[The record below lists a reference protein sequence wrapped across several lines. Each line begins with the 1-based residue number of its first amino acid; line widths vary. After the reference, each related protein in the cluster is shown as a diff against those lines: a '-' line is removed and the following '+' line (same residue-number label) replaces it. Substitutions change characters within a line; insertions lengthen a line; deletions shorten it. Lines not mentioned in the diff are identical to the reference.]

1 MNQVSMNTTTTNT
14 TEQSLN
20 KLAQDWAAAELRGDT
35 AFLERTLAD
44 DFVGIGPRGFMLTK
58 DDWLQRIK
66 SGDLKYESLNWD
78 EAKVRL
84 YDKAAIVTGRAMQKV
99 NYQGNVMEAR
109 LRTTLVFV
117 NQQGWQLA
125 GLQFSPI
132 VEGP

>member
-66 SGDLKYESLNWD
+66 SGALKYESLNWD

>member
-14 TEQSLN
+14 NEQSLN

-44 DFVGIGPRGFMLTK
+44 DFVGIGPRGFMLIK